1 MGQSDDFDLFSNL
14 DLEEGLGALC
24 LLQWDEAVELLEQA
38 LKKASDVS
46 QAQFALNA
54 IEYWRP
60 RLRDIALTEEE
71 IKQLVDDV
79 KAFSYTDLPSNFRN
93 KTLIFIANKSR
104 DNSSIGPDI
113 VVSIFDLLLDAGMLD
128 KAEEFIGYYLMT
140 ASDSTLFIICQ
151 AQVQWL
157 NHNNAQANLNYIKAV
172 LSDPQSILIDRIANN
187 EVRQLI
193 IENGIILSPAMMW
206 LDKLIT
212 GFEGINDMLQ
222 SDRGGEALECLKL
235 LYLAEKCEQEEDMS
249 NALLHRKKMKERYP
263 VVFQKYFTILNARK
277 KRK

>member
-46 QAQFALNA
+46 QAQFGLNA

-113 VVSIFDLLLDAGMLD
+113 VVPIFDLLLDAGMLD

-140 ASDSTLFIICQ
+140 APDSTLFIICQ

-172 LSDPQSILIDRIANN
+172 LSDPQSIQIDRIANN

-249 NALLHRKKMKERYP
+249 NALLHRKK
-263 VVFQKYFTILNARK
+263 
-277 KRK
+277 

>member
-46 QAQFALNA
+46 QAQFGLNA

-93 KTLIFIANKSR
+93 ETLIFIANKSR

-140 ASDSTLFIICQ
+140 APDSTLFIICL

-172 LSDPQSILIDRIANN
+172 LSDPQSIQIDRIANN

-193 IENGIILSPAMMW
+193 IENGIILSPAMMR